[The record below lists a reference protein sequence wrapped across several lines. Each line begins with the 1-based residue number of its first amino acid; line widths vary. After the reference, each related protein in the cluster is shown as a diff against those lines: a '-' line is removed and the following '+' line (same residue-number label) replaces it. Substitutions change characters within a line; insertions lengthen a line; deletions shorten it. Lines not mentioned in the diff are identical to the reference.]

1 MAEDDIAGWNAGR
14 APGETGFRQEE
25 FHEGVTVAPVA
36 AGTGRQAGE
45 EPAIRRLLGE
55 LADAAWAAT
64 EAMLDAHKRLAADEV
79 ASVADAVR
87 RTGQSVDQTESRIIA
102 QYADRAA
109 TRVAATAA
117 AMRERRWGELAADL
131 EEFARR
137 RPAWFVLGALAGG
150 FAVSRLLMAAAERER
165 RRGYVAGE
173 GGGLREPEIAR
184 VEEVF

>member
-14 APGETGFRQEE
+14 APGESGVRQEE

-45 EPAIRRLLGE
+45 EPVIRKLLGE

-64 EAMLDAHKRLAADEV
+64 EAMLDAHKRLAAEQV
-79 ASVADAVR
+79 GSVADAVR

-109 TRVAATAA
+109 TRVPATAE
-117 AMRERRWGELAADL
+117 AMRERRRGELAADV
-131 EEFARR
+131 EAFARR

-165 RRGYVAGE
+165 RRGYRAGA
-173 GGGLREPEIAR
+173 GGGAPEPEIAR